1 MPLVGKNEPTYMG
14 DITKDSMYGYAAKFH
29 EVQENLIKENK
40 IDFGLEPV
48 RALLVPG
55 NREALKEFFVEN
67 CMIGGETRDGRKFD
81 FNHEVVDDERAMMEQ
96 AFNNDIQA
104 IRESAVAGLATFN
117 PMVGLSLPMHK
128 YLMMNCVFAQA
139 LPRFVAKSP
148 MWTESIE
155 SRFMVNPDG
164 TKIDLAQEQNKIY
177 KMWQSIQRPVE
188 VPIKVAEY
196 RTVDIL
202 NDAFGVSK
210 LNENLSVD
218 THIDAVLI
226 NAYAKVGDTVVTMAD
241 NTDTSVTNPQTFTE
255 SEATKDGMADMWF
268 PWEARFN
275 PGYGDAKRVL
285 INPVSI
291 KVPTATGELVVNDTI
306 FASQADNMFEI
317 STSAG
322 VIKAVRMHAV
332 LDPSKRN
339 YETPRVEWGE
349 KTHFVQI
356 GPQKG
361 ISINVTPEEVKD
373 IGALYGINQVTKYMS
388 MIRDVL
394 QNVKDDDIKNFL
406 DDSFINLDNDHKLA
420 RTIDFSPRHG
430 YHDTHLR
437 WLQET
442 FMSTL
447 DHFITGLL
455 TVLRDPNMQINI
467 IGRPDLIRSIT
478 PIEYTYQT
486 PSNVGPIEL
495 DFKKTVVTSDH
506 RVYNFI
512 SAEKLWGLDYLIVL
526 LIPKNSNRIV
536 YRLYDYQMYL
546 SNEIRTAS
554 DPQLPALT
562 AFQRYLPFSLQP
574 VQGRLFVAN
583 PTGLDSFLPTGD
595 VIGQR
600 IDGISQYANND
611 LGSVYTAYDKNT
623 GRNRTAD
630 DMAND

>member
-1 MPLVGKNEPTYMG
+1 MPLVGKDKPVFMG
-14 DITKDSMYGYAAKFH
+14 DVSKDSMYGYARKFH
-29 EVQENLIKENK
+29 EVQENLIKENQ

-55 NREALKEFFVEN
+55 NREALKEFFVED

-81 FNHEVVDDERAMMEQ
+81 FNHEQVEDEKAMMEQ

-226 NAYAKVGDTVVTMAD
+226 NAYAKTGDTVVTMAD
-241 NTDTSVTNPQTFTE
+241 NTDTSVTNPQSFTE
-255 SEATKDGMADMWF
+255 SAATKDGMADMWF

-306 FASQADNMFEI
+306 FASQSDNMFEI

-339 YETPRVEWGE
+339 HETPRVEWGE

-420 RTIDFSPRHG
+420 RTIDFSPRSG

-486 PSNVGPIEL
+486 PNNAGPIEL
-495 DFKKTVVTSDH
+495 DFKKTVVTSDK

-600 IDGISQYANND
+600 VDGISQYANND
-611 LGSVYTAYDKNT
+611 LGSVFTAYDANT

-630 DMAND
+630 DLAGN